1 MAWGDVADLAT
12 KACQSVFGQAVTY
25 TPSGGSA
32 QSITGIFEAA
42 YEVVDLDAAVPV
54 TGTQPMLDVRLDDL
68 DTTPAIGDTFVTGGS
83 TYEVT
88 DVQLGGQ
95 GTAKL
100 LAVQS

>member
-1 MAWGDVADLAT
+1 
-12 KACQSVFGQAVTY
+12 
-25 TPSGGSA
+25 
-32 QSITGIFEAA
+32 
-42 YEVVDLDAAVPV
+42 
-54 TGTQPMLDVRLDDL
+54 MLDVRLDDL